1 MVSNASDEQLLGR
14 ITVNPGIFGGKPIV
28 RGRRLSVEQILAML
42 AAGDT
47 PESLLRDFPFLER
60 DDIRACLLYA
70 QRLVA
75 HERVEPVIDRS
86 GSQSSGRHRPE
97 AAFEALELE
106 QRLNM

>member
-1 MVSNASDEQLLGR
+1 MVSNASDEQLLSR

-47 PESLLRDFPFLER
+47 PESLLSDFPFLER

-75 HERVEPVIDRS
+75 HERVEPAIDGS
-86 GSQSSGRHRPE
+86 GASS
-97 AAFEALELE
+97 
-106 QRLNM
+106 